1 MSRRNHHHF
10 HETFPLPFRCLSAAH
25 FELAMDTPN
34 DALDHNARIREA
46 ITWLQEHQDETITTA
61 ARIFQLNR
69 TTLSYWIQ
77 RANHISSRGR
87 GGRNRILTLNQE
99 KHLNQFIKG
108 YLEHNLLP
116 TKGVILSA
124 ITRIRALENK
134 PPPSKSWFNKWIKT
148 QPLHRIKTKPIA
160 RIRITAQDKEQV
172 KGWFKEYNTVL
183 QKYNIQRKD
192 IWNFDETG
200 FRIGCPKGQEIYVPE
215 DVKEVSYI

>member
-1 MSRRNHHHF
+1 M
-10 HETFPLPFRCLSAAH
+10 A
-25 FELAMDTPN
+25 TPN
-34 DALDHNARIREA
+34 DALDHSARIREA
-46 ITWLQEHQDETITTA
+46 ITWLQEQQDETITTA

-69 TTLSYWIQ
+69 TTLSYSIQ

-116 TKGVILSA
+116 KKGVILSA

-134 PPPSKSWFNKWIKT
+134 PPPSKSWFNKCIKT

-172 KGWFKEYNTVL
+172 KGWFKEYNTML
-183 QKYNIQRKD
+183 QKHNIHRKD

-200 FRIGCPKGQEIYVPE
+200 FRIGCPKGQEIYVSE
-215 DVKEVSYI
+215 DVKELSYI